1 MKKMTEKSLQEAF
14 CGESKAHMKYLAF
27 ALQAEREGFK
37 NVSRLFEAIAYA
49 ETVHAHAHAKVLG
62 MVGKTK
68 ENLQEGI
75 NGEDFE
81 VEEMYP
87 AYEAIAELQ
96 GEKAALK
103 AIRWAIDAEKSH
115 SELYGKAKE
124 MVETD
129 KDADFEE
136 IHTCEVC
143 GYTHVGELPEKCPVC
158 NVKQNKFRKF

>member
-1 MKKMTEKSLQEAF
+1 
-14 CGESKAHMKYLAF
+14 MKYLAF

-62 MVGKTK
+62 MVGKTS

-87 AYEAIAELQ
+87 AYEAIAQLQ
-96 GEKAALK
+96 EEKAALK
-103 AIRWAIDAEKSH
+103 AIRWAIEAEKSH
-115 SELYGKAKE
+115 SVLYGKAKE
-124 MVETD
+124 MVDTEN
-129 KDADFEE
+129 DADFED

-143 GYTHVGELPEKCPVC
+143 GYTHVGELPDTCPVC
-158 NVKQNKFRKF
+158 KVKKDKFKKF